1 METNTKKGMQGP
13 LMMYVVMFVAY
24 ALKNFHSYA
33 TSMTASMLQA
43 ELSLTVSQV
52 TLYIAAYTWTNAIV
66 QLPAGIACDLYSA
79 KKLLGLSYVL
89 AAIGCFMIAYTNN
102 FALIV
107 VGRVLLTI
115 GISFVFNVC
124 SRHIAAWN
132 TAENYRRANSLFMT
146 FGKIGGMCAT
156 TPLVLMIGATGWK
169 NTFGIIAL
177 VSLLVAA
184 GAFVFV
190 VDKPET
196 LHKKTDADGILF
208 SLKRLIKTKGFWMYC
223 SAGALVG
230 MTVPMIFST
239 WGGTFLVQGL
249 GIDPELSST
258 ILLLGNLASCFGG
271 VVIAVICKKFAP
283 KTLVVASYV
292 ITVLLVAI
300 MAVFTTQLSAP
311 AMFIIFILMGFVFYT
326 STNSVYSLMRDMC
339 GVKFIG
345 GFMGASNFISWL
357 VGNALVSTIWGIFIP
372 ADFNLTGFRNAMW
385 FQLAICVVG
394 LILFLMLKPGMLP
407 GCSEED

>member
-1 METNTKKGMQGP
+1 MEKKKLMNGP
-13 LMMYVVMFVAY
+13 LMMYIVMFLAY

-33 TSMTASMLQA
+33 TSMTASMLQTD
-43 ELSLTVSQV
+43 LGLTVAQV
-52 TLYIAAYTWTNAIV
+52 TIYIAAYTWTNAIV

-79 KKLLGLSYVL
+79 KKLLGFSYLL
-89 AAIGCFMIAYTNN
+89 AAAGCLMIAYTGN
-102 FALIV
+102 FTLIV
-107 VGRVLLTI
+107 VGRILLTI

-132 TAENYRRANSLFMT
+132 TAEDYRRANSLFMT

-156 TPLVLMIGATGWK
+156 TPLVLMIGAAGWK

-177 VSLLVAA
+177 ISLLIAA

-196 LHKKTDADGILF
+196 LHKKGDNGGMLVSIRKLV
-208 SLKRLIKTKGFWMYC
+208 KTKGFWMYC
-223 SAGALVG
+223 GAGALVG
-230 MTVPMIFST
+230 MTVPMIFSA

-249 GIDPELSST
+249 GIDSTLSST
-258 ILLLGNLASCFGG
+258 ILLLGNLASCVGG
-271 VVIAVICKKFAP
+271 VTIAVVCKKIAP
-283 KTLVVASYV
+283 KALVVASYV
-292 ITVLLVAI
+292 VTVLLVAI
-300 MAVFTTQLSAP
+300 MALFIYQLSAP

-339 GVKFIG
+339 GVKYIG

-357 VGNALVSTIWGIFIP
+357 VGNALVSTIWGLLIP
-372 ADFNLTGFRNAMW
+372 ADFNLAGFRNALW
-385 FQLAICVVG
+385 FQLAICVIG
-394 LILFLMLKPGMLP
+394 LILFVLLKPGMLP
-407 GCSEED
+407 GCSDED